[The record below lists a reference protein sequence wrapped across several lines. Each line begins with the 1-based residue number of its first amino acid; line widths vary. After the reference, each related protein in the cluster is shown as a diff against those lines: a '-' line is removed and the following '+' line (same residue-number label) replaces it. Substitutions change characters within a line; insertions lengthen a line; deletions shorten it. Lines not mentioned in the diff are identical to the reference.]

1 MKGSM
6 LNAKFIMD
14 ELEEKLEFF
23 PPFEREGR
31 ILQEIEKSMHPNTI
45 IELANAP
52 EDIQERINKAKFEVT
67 KKDLFDVI
75 LMNDKLSEA
84 SPQIHKLVKS
94 FLTK

>member
-45 IELANAP
+45 IELAYAP
-52 EDIQERINKAKFEVT
+52 EDIQERIRELDDSQGNIWEIIQEEAKFLQQSSLINKT
-67 KKDLFDVI
+67 K
-75 LMNDKLSEA
+75 N
-84 SPQIHKLVKS
+84 
-94 FLTK
+94 

>member
-1 MKGSM
+1 KYIMKGSM

-31 ILQEIEKSMHPNTI
+31 VLQEIEKSMHPNTI

-52 EDIQERINKAKFEVT
+52 EDIQERIRELDDSQGNIWEIIQEEAKFLQQSSLINKT
-67 KKDLFDVI
+67 K
-75 LMNDKLSEA
+75 N
-84 SPQIHKLVKS
+84 
-94 FLTK
+94 

>member
-23 PPFEREGR
+23 PPFEREGK

-52 EDIQERINKAKFEVT
+52 EDIQERIRELDDSQGNIWEIIQEEAKFLQQSSLINKT
-67 KKDLFDVI
+67 K
-75 LMNDKLSEA
+75 N
-84 SPQIHKLVKS
+84 
-94 FLTK
+94 